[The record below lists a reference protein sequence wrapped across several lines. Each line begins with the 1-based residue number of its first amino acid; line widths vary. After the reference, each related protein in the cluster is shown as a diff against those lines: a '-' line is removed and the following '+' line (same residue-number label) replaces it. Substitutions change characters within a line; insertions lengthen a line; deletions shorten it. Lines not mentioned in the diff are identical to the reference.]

1 MNPSEFQIVTQW
13 ETNQK
18 GWHTRMKEIGQDFQQ
33 KSEAINYTVFESMQT
48 VMDYV
53 EETLEN
59 LMLPPTEGIKFLA
72 ITLILL

>member
-1 MNPSEFQIVTQW
+1 
-13 ETNQK
+13 
-18 GWHTRMKEIGQDFQQ
+18 MKEIGQDFQQ

-72 ITLILL
+72 NAFILSPRWWFDIFVRSKIAYVNT

>member
-1 MNPSEFQIVTQW
+1 
-13 ETNQK
+13 
-18 GWHTRMKEIGQDFQQ
+18 MKEIGQDFQQ

>member
-1 MNPSEFQIVTQW
+1 
-13 ETNQK
+13 
-18 GWHTRMKEIGQDFQQ
+18 MKEIGQDFQQ

-72 ITLILL
+72 NAFILSPRWWFDIFARSKIAYVNT

>member
-1 MNPSEFQIVTQW
+1 
-13 ETNQK
+13 
-18 GWHTRMKEIGQDFQQ
+18 MKEIGQDFQQ

-72 ITLILL
+72 NALILFPRWFDIFYKIQI